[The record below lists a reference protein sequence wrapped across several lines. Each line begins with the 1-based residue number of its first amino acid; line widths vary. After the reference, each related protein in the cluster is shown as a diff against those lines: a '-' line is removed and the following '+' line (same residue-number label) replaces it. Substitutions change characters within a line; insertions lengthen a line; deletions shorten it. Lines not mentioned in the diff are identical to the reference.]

1 MSAVEDPM
9 RELEGIWLATIR
21 AQRRRRA
28 EIAFS
33 VAAAVVTGF
42 FLALGLSQLHSG
54 LVSF

>member
-1 MSAVEDPM
+1 MSVVEDPM
-9 RELEGIWLATIR
+9 RELEGIWRATIR

-42 FLALGLSQLHSG
+42 FLALGLSQLHAG

>member
-9 RELEGIWLATIR
+9 RELEGILLATIR
-21 AQRRRRA
+21 AKRRRRA

-42 FLALGLSQLHSG
+42 FLVLGLSQLQPG
-54 LVSF
+54 FVSF